1 MERLIRPWLPLAAL
15 VLALTAQPASAD
27 PRPSSEKSQSEKGQ
41 SGKSKKSKAE
51 KKADRLLAEG
61 KKLGED
67 GEPEKALEKF
77 REAER
82 AFSRPVHLCNIG
94 IAYETMGNLPLSLLY
109 LERCREKAQSFPKWL
124 AAKHGEVAAE
134 LARTHAPV
142 EIIVNPRRAKVR
154 VSAFGDDEPLVSGE
168 RVFLPRGEWTVVA
181 TRKGYQ
187 EREATV
193 TVRNLAGQRLDVS
206 LDRVPGAAGDG
217 DEEGGG
223 GGGSGRVAGGLLI
236 GLGAVSIGGGAF
248 FHYQS
253 LNARDDART
262 LPPGPEFDERRAEY
276 KRDGWIA
283 VGAYAAGAV
292 CVGVGTYLLLR
303 RGGDPEEGSRVAV
316 SIAPGGDFMVS
327 LSFAR

>member
-1 MERLIRPWLPLAAL
+1 MERLIRPWLWLSLAAV
-15 VLALTAQPASAD
+15 VLALTAPPASAD
-27 PRPSSEKSQSEKGQ
+27 PRPESKKA
-41 SGKSKKSKAE
+41 KKSKAE

-142 EIIVNPRRAKVR
+142 EIMVRPRRAKIR

-168 RVFLPRGEWTVVA
+168 RVFLPRGDWTVIA
-181 TRKGYQ
+181 TRKGYV

-193 TVRNLAGQRLDVS
+193 TVKNLAGQRLDVS
-206 LDRVPGAAGDG
+206 LDREAGYAGDR
-217 DEEGGG
+217 DDEGGG
-223 GGGSGRVAGGLLI
+223 SSGRVAGGLLI
-236 GLGAVSIGGGAF
+236 GLGAVAIGGGAF
-248 FHYQS
+248 FHYRS

-262 LPPGPEFDERRAEY
+262 LPPGPAFDEKRADY

-283 VGAYAAGAV
+283 VGAYATGAV

-303 RGGDPEEGSRVAV
+303 RGSDPDEDSRVAL
-316 SIAPGGDFMVS
+316 SIGPGGDFMVS